1 MGSSTDPAEIL
12 ANLTPDLSNSGMYHA
27 KTPFGEAL
35 SLQIDGSI
43 EFQSW
48 LVLVILEG
56 KIAQK

>member
-1 MGSSTDPAEIL
+1 MGSSTDPVEIL
-12 ANLTPDLSNSGMYHA
+12 ANLAPDLQNSGMYHP

-56 KIAQK
+56 KMAQK